1 MHSLDRGK
9 WLLHSHE
16 RVVNLARFLITR
28 LEIAREFGGVGEKC
42 GCEGNFTEWP
52 LHRGNS
58 GFMHLIK
65 SPFPQV

>member
-16 RVVNLARFLITR
+16 RMLTLNFSSSLDSR
-28 LEIAREFGGVGEKC
+28 LPESLGVGEEC
-42 GCEGNFTEWP
+42 GCKGDYIEWS

-65 SPFPQV
+65 SPFPHV